1 MSDKSKKL
9 MDQLEEEGIENVHRT
24 LAIHHQVLM
33 DLVGGGKSK
42 VEVPKRAK
50 REEPKKSVFD
60 PATMR
65 RSPPS
70 AGEPMPPGAKDSRV
84 AIDDRL
90 ESAANTVG
98 GDPAEKIAE
107 EKEKIAADVAQA
119 KKSGTE
125 IGADHPDDKG
135 EDDVRFADEEAGDTD
150 NDAPTIRKRSAKKV
164 KKAR

>member
-1 MSDKSKKL
+1 MSEKSQKL
-9 MDQLEEEGIENVHRT
+9 MEQLENEGLDNVQRV

-33 DLVGGGKSK
+33 DLTGGKSK
-42 VEVPKRAK
+42 VEVPKRPK
-50 REEPKKSVFD
+50 HVEPKTSQFD

-70 AGEPMPPGAKDSRV
+70 AGERVGAKDSRV

-90 ESAANTVG
+90 ESAANTVS

-107 EKEKIAADVAQA
+107 EKAKIAADKKLA
-119 KKSGTE
+119 KAHGIE
-125 IGADHPDDKG
+125 EGADHPDDLG
-135 EDDVRFADEEAGDTD
+135 EDDPRFADEEAGEDDDDT
-150 NDAPTIRKRSAKKV
+150 PTIRKRSGKSG